1 VSSDNIE
8 PDEQEKRGKP
18 TSELWGPWIVPGS
31 ETQQQAT
38 GQPAY
43 PPGVDPQAPFREHV
57 SGPLYAP
64 PRPAPPYYP
73 GYPPPGQAPYPGYY
87 PGYPGYSAHP
97 GYAPYPG
104 YPYPV
109 HPPVPKR
116 DGYLLGVGITT
127 FIGSILALLAGLFS
141 MFITLILPSIPNQ
154 SLLPQYELFGAEVL
168 FTAFALF
175 GIIGGIAGL
184 YHSIRSVFMN
194 RPSRHIYLPP
204 FWIFVILYAAVIAIA
219 FVLYSQGQA
228 ISNPPL
234 DTTLILLSGL
244 TPALAILALGE
255 RRLRTREEKRWPT
268 SWRRFIVALISG
280 GTLAIVLAAVLE
292 LALISALARGT
303 GVAANLCLSNPN
315 DPSCTNPNTY
325 GILLVTL
332 AIVAPLVEEMVK
344 PLAVI
349 ILIGRVRSAIEA
361 FALGLACGI
370 GFDLIETSGY
380 IAFGYQNWM
389 ATALSRTG
397 TGLLHGFG
405 AAMVA
410 LGWYY
415 LSHPGNQH
423 TLKAV
428 GCWLYAIAQHA
439 IWNGSWGLALLPGQ
453 LGQFFANLQLTI
465 GPVTLDYYELALII
479 EAILILAF
487 FLYMTGRLRRQ
498 APSTKV
504 EKVALA
510 R

>member
-1 VSSDNIE
+1 
-8 PDEQEKRGKP
+8 
-18 TSELWGPWIVPGS
+18 
-31 ETQQQAT
+31 
-38 GQPAY
+38 
-43 PPGVDPQAPFREHV
+43 
-57 SGPLYAP
+57 
-64 PRPAPPYYP
+64 
-73 GYPPPGQAPYPGYY
+73 
-87 PGYPGYSAHP
+87 
-97 GYAPYPG
+97 
-104 YPYPV
+104 
-109 HPPVPKR
+109 
-116 DGYLLGVGITT
+116 
-127 FIGSILALLAGLFS
+127 

-154 SLLPQYELFGAEVL
+154 SQLPQYELFGAEVL